1 MLLKTYIALSDLALT
16 VKTNKGHRHIKFN
29 PMTGGQSM
37 FQTNDEDVQNALEA
51 DSWFGDRFFLKET
64 IDEQKEKERQR
75 KIDAAIKKATKKKE
89 QQMEKLAFASVT
101 DAKKYL
107 VDKFE
112 VSRTMLRSKAEIL
125 AFAEEHGISMTI
137 GKAAMAAANEDAGS
151 EDNAEATDNE
161 DAGADEDASEEEEDP
176 EDEEEDEESE
186 EE

>member
-16 VKTNKGHRHIKFN
+16 VKTDKGHRHIKFN

-37 FQTNDEDVQNALEA
+37 FQTNDEDVQKALEG

-64 IDEQKEKERQR
+64 IDEQKEAERQR
-75 KIDAAIKKATKKKE
+75 KIAAAIKKATKKKE
-89 QQMEKLAFASVT
+89 QQMEKLAFASVS

-137 GKAAMAAANEDAGS
+137 GKAAMAAAND
-151 EDNAEATDNE
+151 E
-161 DAGADEDASEEEEDP
+161 DAGADNNDAEATEDEDAGTDGDASEDDEDAEDDEED
-176 EDEEEDEESE
+176 SE